1 MIRPT
6 YLFALA
12 CQCMQASEYPA
23 NASKIALDHLRPK
36 NQTDTSSYSPAGL
49 LPLPDH
55 KLLIA
60 TNRRSSKIDRIT
72 PLQKAVLQNNHAF
85 VMRELANPSSDPNQR
100 SEQGFHLLHFAAQNG
115 SPAILKTILKHLPD
129 HNIVDSYGQTPLHLA
144 VANGCMENVKIL
156 LDYGANPLLE
166 IRKSENAI
174 DIAINAGHHE
184 LAEYLMCVP
193 FSTDTTSPFVGNAL
207 QHAIIQGDDE
217 LVQRLLSKGAKPHLG
232 AGDSLSPYEMAKQ
245 HPNPLI
251 YRHFTSVV
259 TEHFSQADRTIAVM
273 SHGYPASRH
282 FNQFYS
288 TLEKRLKKGANPND
302 LLPISIN
309 SGMDEIASLLISYG
323 ARPTTKQFKQLTGMT
338 KTMFAIWATGKWT
351 PQKANMLLTMAT
363 DTMCQDLESG
373 NHHQYPPINLP
384 PINLIH
390 QLIRKNDLKT
400 LKVVLSDERFKG
412 TSEDV
417 KGHTPLDVAIMTVN
431 PDAVDLLLQNR
442 SGHNMTQALA
452 VLEMVKQR
460 GVKNETQQEA
470 LRIIE
475 QRLLNT
481 LKHPPQKCPK
491 TP

>member
-1 MIRPT
+1 MIRST
-6 YLFALA
+6 YFLALTY
-12 CQCMQASEYPA
+12 QCIQASGYPA
-23 NASKIALDHLRPK
+23 NASKIALDHLRPE

-60 TNRRSSKIDRIT
+60 RNGRSCKIDRIT
-72 PLQKAVLQNNHAF
+72 PLQKAVLQNDHAF

-129 HNIVDSYGQTPLHLA
+129 HNIVDSHGQTPLHLA
-144 VANGCMENVKIL
+144 VANGRMENVKIL

-184 LAEYLMCVP
+184 LAEYLMRVP
-193 FSTDTTSPFVGNAL
+193 FLTDTTSPIVGNAL

-232 AGDSLSPYEMAKQ
+232 AGDSLSPYEMAKT
-245 HPNPLI
+245 HPNPLM

-259 TEHFSQADRTIAVM
+259 TEHFSQDDRTMAVM
-273 SHGYPASRH
+273 SHGYPVSRH
-282 FNQFYS
+282 FDRFYS
-288 TLEKRLKKGANPND
+288 ILEKRLKKGANPND
-302 LLPISIN
+302 LLSISIN

-323 ARPTTKQFKQLTGMT
+323 ARPTTKQCKQLTNMP

-373 NHHQYPPINLP
+373 NHHQYPPINL
-384 PINLIH
+384 IH

-412 TSEDV
+412 TSEDL

-481 LKHPPQKCPK
+481 LMRPPQKCPK